1 MFELSPSSLSLLALG
16 LCVAY
21 GIVSA
26 AMDPLRSI
34 PGPFLARF
42 TRLWYFFEVYKGSFE
57 ISNLGLHKTYGPI
70 VRIAPNEYSVDD
82 MEAAKLI
89 YRVGNGFVKVC
100 IYKFQCV
107 PVTDRNFRLLGI
119 GRGCRPLPTE
129 LTSFLISTL
138 TTTPPSAGNLH
149 RRIP

>member
-1 MFELSPSSLSLLALG
+1 MFELSPSSLSILALG
-16 LCVAY
+16 LYVAY

-26 AMDPLRSI
+26 VIDPLRGI

-57 ISNLGLHKTYGPI
+57 TSNLRLHKKYGPI

-100 IYKFQCV
+100 IYTFQCMSD
-107 PVTDRNFRLLGI
+107 TDRNSGSLVLGVD
-119 GRGCRPLPTE
+119 
-129 LTSFLISTL
+129 
-138 TTTPPSAGNLH
+138 AA
-149 RRIP
+149 RR

>member
-1 MFELSPSSLSLLALG
+1 MFELSPSSSSLLALG

-26 AMDPLRSI
+26 VMDPLRGI

-57 ISNLGLHKTYGPI
+57 ISNVNLHKTYGPI

-82 MEAAKLI
+82 IQAAKLI
-89 YRVGNGFVKVC
+89 YKTGNGFVKVV
-100 IYKFQCV
+100 F
-107 PVTDRNFRLLGI
+107 THFNA
-119 GRGCRPLPTE
+119 CR
-129 LTSFLISTL
+129 
-138 TTTPPSAGNLH
+138 
-149 RRIP
+149 